1 MLLRRSLPAALV
13 LASALACQP
22 SVPKQPPPTA
32 PGASGPSVDFAVF
45 DPTASPPALPLPNN
59 LVLQPSSIA
68 TQSGAQAELL
78 QAFAAAG
85 GFPNDQ
91 EVPITVDFHRENVN
105 TSSGK
110 ITLSAPDL
118 DLTSFGATTLAVI
131 AVSPAGVPE
140 DGQIDA
146 PQAADYVKLADRGT
160 LTLHHKAD
168 ATTGSR
174 RWKAGFQYIV
184 AIRGGANGV
193 KTAGGGTVNPQ
204 PVTYLITR
212 GADLTLPENEGL
224 IPGASGAEKA
234 ANAAQLEQLRRGYA
248 SAFAAV
254 SGVAQIPTA
263 ELAIIQTFKI
273 APASTG
279 VAVVTDASAGEVPLP
294 SDLLLDPTTNKVVN
308 NPAFGPLADGI
319 ATLDGFSTTAMIL
332 SQTSAPVVVQTV
344 TKDTVFLYDLSTT
357 AQPARLKEVNEGPG
371 AGFVAEP
378 LVLGKTAVG
387 AACATAAGCF
397 STAIGLQP
405 AVLVS
410 ASPLATLPPLKEG
423 TEYAVL
429 ITDGVLAAPTTPTGS
444 PTPLQRS
451 TLSNILLFDNPLADG
466 NGKSL
471 LVGQPDATAAGL
483 EKIRLG
489 VGAAAAALQTE
500 KGIAKSHVV
509 LGYTFRTQTI
519 TATALELAA
528 APYANPA
535 AFVPGTPVNVTA
547 AFAAVPLTGVQE
559 ILSVPIPTLNPID
572 VETGALEPDN
582 TKWSPATLNAF
593 VVVPA
598 AHAGAPL
605 VVFQHGLGQDKSDV
619 GAIASAL
626 ARAGFVVA
634 AIDAPLHGERSY
646 CTQDPDC
653 TCPPGSTTCTAGK
666 CGFFGPAGLQGDTVQ
681 IGSCTNG
688 STPVAGVSGKFFVT
702 GNFFR
707 TRDAIRQDILDNSAV
722 ILALAPL
729 SAPSNPLAA
738 ELASKGVTIDPMKV
752 YWVGQSLGGIFG
764 TLNTAAN
771 PRISRA
777 VLNVPGATV
786 VDVLTNSPAF
796 SAQVT
801 ALLGSL
807 TPPIVAGT
815 PQYLQ
820 FIQVAKLVLDGG
832 EPVNFAR
839 HLTGDAAH
847 PTLANLLATTPAS
860 QDAKNVFGQ
869 YAICD
874 QVIPNSANL
883 YLFDQI
889 GLAHDAGPNGFR
901 AYTVVG
907 AGSPGACTPPA
918 TNPAHGFL
926 LNDTDHGATLAGQT
940 DAANYLLNLTVPL
953 VDLP

>member
-1 MLLRRSLPAALV
+1 MLLRLAAALA
-13 LASALACQP
+13 LATVLACQP
-22 SVPKQPPPTA
+22 SIENEPPPTP
-32 PGASGPSVDFAVF
+32 PGGSSPAVDFAVF
-45 DPTASPPALPLPNN
+45 DPTASPPAIPLPND
-59 LVLQPSSIA
+59 LALQPSSIA
-68 TQSGAQAELL
+68 TQGGAQAELL
-78 QAFAAAG
+78 RAFAAAG

-91 EVPITVDFHRENVN
+91 ETPIAIDFRRENVDAS
-105 TSSGK
+105 TAK

-118 DLTSFGATTLAVI
+118 DLTTFGATTLAVI

-140 DGQIDA
+140 DGQIDP
-146 PQAADYVKLADRGT
+146 PQAADYVKLTDRGT

-168 ATTGSR
+168 PATGSR
-174 RWKAGFQYIV
+174 RWKPGFQYIV
-184 AIRGGANGV
+184 AVRGGASGV
-193 KTAGGGTVNPQ
+193 KTVGGGNVNPQ

-212 GADLTLPENEGL
+212 GVDLTLPENEGL
-224 IPGASGAEKA
+224 IPGDTRTQKEAS
-234 ANAAQLEQLRRGYA
+234 AAQLEKLRQSYA

-254 SGVAQIPTA
+254 GGVAKIPVA

-273 APASTG
+273 APASEG
-279 VAVVTDASAGEVPLP
+279 VAVVTDASAGVVPLP
-294 SDLLLDPTTNKVVN
+294 SDLLLDPTTDRVVN
-308 NPAFGPLADGI
+308 NPAFGRLAEGI

-332 SQTSAPVVVQTV
+332 SQTAAPIVVETV
-344 TKDTVFLYDLSTT
+344 TKDTVFLYDLSNP
-357 AQPARLKEVNEGPG
+357 AQPARVKEVNEGAG

-378 LVLGKTAVG
+378 LVLGETAAG

-410 ASPLATLPPLKEG
+410 ESPLRTLPPLKEG

-429 ITDGVLAAPTTPTGS
+429 VTDGVLAAPTTPTGS

-451 TLSNILLFDNPLADG
+451 TLSNILLFDSPLADG

-471 LVGQPDATAAGL
+471 LAGQPDATAAGL

-489 VGAAAAALQTE
+489 AAAAAAALQAE

-528 APYANPA
+528 APYASPT
-535 AFVPGTPVNVTA
+535 AFVPGMPVNVTA

-572 VETGALEPDN
+572 VQTGALEPDN
-582 TKWSPATLNAF
+582 TKWTPATLNAF

-598 AHAGAPL
+598 ARASAPL
-605 VVFQHGLGQDKSDV
+605 VVFQHGFGQSKSDV

-626 ARAGFVVA
+626 AQAGFVVA

-653 TCPPGSTTCTAGK
+653 VCPPGSATCTAGK
-666 CGFFGPAGLQGDTVQ
+666 CGFFGPAGLQGDAMQ

-688 STPVAGVSGKFFVT
+688 SAPVAGVSGKFFVT

-707 TRDAIRQDILDNSAV
+707 TRDAIRQDILDSSAL

-729 SAPSNPLAA
+729 SVPVNQLAA
-738 ELASKGVTIDPMKV
+738 ELASKGVMIDPTKV
-752 YWVGQSLGGIFG
+752 YWVGQSLGGILG

-786 VDVLTNSPAF
+786 VDVFTSSPEL
-796 SAQVT
+796 SAQVA
-801 ALLGSL
+801 ALLAGL

-815 PQYLQ
+815 PEYLE

-847 PTLANLLATTPAS
+847 PTLANLLATPPTS
-860 QDAKNVFGQ
+860 QDAKSVFGQ
-869 YAICD
+869 FAVCD
-874 QVIPNSANL
+874 QVIPNPFNL
-883 YLFDQI
+883 FLFDQI
-889 GLAHDAGPNGFR
+889 GLTQNTAPNAFVQ
-901 AYTVVG
+901 YTVAG
-907 AGSPGACTPPA
+907 SGSPGSCVTSD
-918 TNPAHGFL
+918 NPAHGFL
-926 LNDTDHGATLAGQT
+926 LNAIDATATGAGQG
-940 DAANYLLNLTVPL
+940 DAAAYLLDLTAPTANR
-953 VDLP
+953 P